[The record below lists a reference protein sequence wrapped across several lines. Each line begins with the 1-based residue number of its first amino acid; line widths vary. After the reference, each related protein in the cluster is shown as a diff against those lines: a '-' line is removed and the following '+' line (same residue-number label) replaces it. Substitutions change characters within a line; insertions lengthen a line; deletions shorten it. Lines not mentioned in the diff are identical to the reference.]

1 MYRNQP
7 DTANS
12 HNHLPY
18 RVEAMVLDDIEE
30 VMVIERQSFP
40 LPWSWNAYMHE
51 LRDNQH
57 SHYIVV
63 RQKLPQAPPLPFW
76 RRLIG
81 YPRPRPAPVLGYGG
95 FWLIVDE
102 AHVSTIAVAQE
113 WRGRGLGELLLL
125 SMIRQCLGLGAHVL
139 TLEVRLS
146 NTLAQKLYAKYGFSV
161 VGERKHYY
169 RDNGENAYLM
179 TVQNASSGEYAQHL
193 QTLQAALVE
202 RLRTHRTDRDIR

>member
-1 MYRNQP
+1 MS
-7 DTANS
+7 D
-12 HNHLPY
+12 NHLPY
-18 RVEAMVLDDIEE
+18 SIEAMAQDDIGE

-40 LPWSWNAYMHE
+40 LPWSWNAYLHE
-51 LRDNQH
+51 LRDNHH
-57 SHYIVV
+57 SYYIVV
-63 RQKLPQAPPLPFW
+63 RLKSPPAPPVSFW
-76 RRLIG
+76 MRLIG
-81 YPRPRPAPVLGYGG
+81 RPQPRPAPVLGYGG

-102 AHVSTIAVAQE
+102 AHISTIAVAQE

-125 SMIRQCLGLGAHVL
+125 SMIKQGLGLGARVV

-146 NTLAQKLYAKYGFSV
+146 NELAQKLYAKYGFKI

-179 TVQNASSGEYAQHL
+179 TVENAGSPQYAQQL

-202 RLRTHRTDRDIR
+202 RLRTQAAERSDRDVR